1 MATIIMAPGAN
12 ENGFASMLSTLI
24 RQNLDERPEKLRSF
38 ERMAG
43 RVTLVVEDLAMTVT
57 MHFERGRMT
66 VYDGVVGIPD
76 VTVRA
81 PSELVTQMS
90 LMELEP
96 RFKLLPD
103 PRGENTKAILEASR
117 LGKMEMHGT
126 LTHLPLVL
134 RLTQVMSVA
143 A

>member
-1 MATIIMAPGAN
+1 MATIIMAPGAS
-12 ENGFASMLSTLI
+12 ENGFAAMLSTLI

-38 ERMAG
+38 ARMDG
-43 RVTLVVEDLAMTVT
+43 RVTIVVEDLAMTVT
-57 MHFERGRMT
+57 LLFQRGRMT
-66 VYDGVVGIPD
+66 VFDGVVGIPD

-90 LMELEP
+90 LMELED
-96 RFKLLPD
+96 RFRFLPD
-103 PRGENTKAILEASR
+103 PRGENTKAVLEASKSGR
-117 LGKMEMHGT
+117 MEMHGMFA
-126 LTHLPLVL
+126 HLPLVL